1 MVGGPFQPLD
11 QTMPIVDDA
20 GMPTPY
26 FRRWAQQRGIDLES
40 SISQAIMEEYVQTE
54 FASRNVIAGVG
65 LGGGGPLTGDVTVN
79 LDDTAV
85 APGDYTNANISVD
98 AQGRITA
105 AANGSGG
112 SGGAALIGE
121 AIAAG
126 GETSLSVGSI
136 PGTYRDLIVEF
147 SIAGTTVAFA
157 DLRFNGDSSA
167 VYDKY
172 RQYGGVSHGGD
183 QAINQTGISLSAVN
197 AVANWFIYGDAT
209 IGRYAA
215 TDRWK
220 AGVGT
225 AAQVSGT
232 SATNGNVINNAFK
245 WRNTA
250 AINAVSLTLDAGSY
264 RAGSVLTVFAR

>member
-1 MVGGPFQPLD
+1 MVGTFQPLPNNAKIINPD
-11 QTMPIVDDA
+11 GT
-20 GMPTPY
+20 PTEY
-26 FRRWAQQRGIDLES
+26 FIRWAQSRGIDVEDAVSLEVM
-40 SISQAIMEEYVQTE
+40 QQYVQDE
-54 FASRNVIAGVG
+54 FAARDINAGVG
-65 LGGGGPLTGDVTVN
+65 LSGGGSLANDVTIDLEN
-79 LDDTAV
+79 TAV
-85 APGDYTNANISVD
+85 TPGSYTNTNLTVD

-105 AANGSGG
+105 AANGTGG

-121 AIAAG
+121 AIAVG

-136 PGTYRDLIVEF
+136 PGTYRDLIIEF
-147 SIAGTTVAFA
+147 SIAGITVAFA

-183 QAINQTGISLSAVN
+183 QSINQTGASLTAVN
-197 AVANWFIYGDAT
+197 AVANWFVYGDAT

-232 SATNGNVINNAFK
+232 SSTSGNVINNAFK

-250 AINAVSLTLDAGSY
+250 AITSLSLTLDAGSY